1 MVRKGLMYR
10 SRAESAFFWG
20 SKTALYKFET
30 TLRVVLMV
38 KVFQVNAKQNTLL
51 LGRWEVL
58 VYPALILFWIFQ

>member
-30 TLRVVLMV
+30 TLRVVLME
-38 KVFQVNAKQNTLL
+38 KVFQANAKQNTLW
-51 LGRWEVL
+51 LGR
-58 VYPALILFWIFQ
+58 